1 MNIRG
6 NLDMGHVL
14 SIHVS
19 TERGTIKNDVSEVK
33 VLEGWGLEGDAH
45 GGEWDRQVSIFPI
58 EALEKVPQGKKAEV
72 LADGYTE
79 NFTIS
84 GLSLEDFS
92 AGCLLKL
99 GEAEIEILFIG
110 KEKFKETGRPYIIS
124 REGRFGRVHRGG
136 TVRVGDLAEVKKTTT

>member
-1 MNIRG
+1 MG
-6 NLDMGHVL
+6 NVL

-19 TERGTIKNDVSEVK
+19 AERGVIKTDVAKVK

-45 GGEWDRQVSIFPI
+45 GGDWDRQVSVFPI
-58 EALEKVPQGKKAEV
+58 EALDKVPQEKKEEV

-84 GLSLEDFS
+84 GLSLEDFP

-99 GEAEIEILFIG
+99 GEAEIEILYIG
-110 KEKFKETGRPYIIS
+110 KEKFKENGRPYIVS
-124 REGRFGRVHRGG
+124 REGRFGRVRRGG
-136 TVRVGDLAEVKKTTT
+136 TVRVGDTLEVKKG

>member
-1 MNIRG
+1 
-6 NLDMGHVL
+6 MGKVL

-19 TERGTIKNDVSEVK
+19 AERGIMKNDVKEVR

-45 GGEWDRQVSIFPI
+45 GGNWDRQVSVFPV
-58 EALEKVPQGKKAEV
+58 EAMNKVPLEKRAEV

-84 GLSLEDFS
+84 GLLLEDFPV
-92 AGCLLKL
+92 GCLLKL
-99 GEAEIEILFIG
+99 GEVEIEILYIG
-110 KEKFKETGRPYIIS
+110 KDVFKENGRPYIVS

-136 TVRVGDLAEVKKTTT
+136 IVRVGDSVEVKKNL

>member
-1 MNIRG
+1 MG
-6 NLDMGHVL
+6 NVL

-19 TERGTIKNDVSEVK
+19 AERGIIKTDVAEVK

-58 EALEKVPQGKKAEV
+58 EALDRVPQEKKAEV

-79 NFTIS
+79 NFTVS

-99 GEAEIEILFIG
+99 GEAEIEILYIG
-110 KEKFKETGRPYIIS
+110 KEKFKEQGRPYIVS
-124 REGRFGRVHRGG
+124 REGRFGRVRSGG
-136 TVRVGDLAEVKKTTT
+136 TVRVGDPVEVKKAAL

>member
-1 MNIRG
+1 MAK
-6 NLDMGHVL
+6 VL

-19 TERGTIKNDVSEVK
+19 DKRGTAKNDVAEVK

-45 GGEWDRQVSIFPI
+45 GGNWDRQVSILSI
-58 EALEKVPQGKKAEV
+58 EAMDKVPLEKRTEV

-84 GLSLEDFS
+84 GLPLEEFP
-92 AGCLLKL
+92 AGCILKL
-99 GEAEIEILFIG
+99 GEAEIEILYIG
-110 KEKFKETGRPYIIS
+110 KDVFKEKGRPYIVS

-136 TVRVGDLAEVKKTTT
+136 IVRIGDSVEVKRM